1 MDAGSE
7 MAANDEF
14 GAFEY
19 GSGDEDYSSF
29 TMAAGS
35 PRRRTRVDELLDGS
49 DSEWSDGAE
58 CDDSDA
64 QFGADNKNREKM
76 DETDVATNRA
86 FKEGAKIKNE
96 FKGKK
101 PAYRTLFGDVPSEQ
115 TASFWGPSNDF
126 GLGLEGDV
134 HLIEGKLWVKK
145 PAPRFPTRDTL
156 PGQNVKSLPVRSLMP
171 LVTDN
176 GHQPDQVLTA
186 DASASFGA
194 NFEKRA
200 NEDEDTP
207 TVQRPCFWSVPFDAQ
222 FGMIDSARDKLANAE
237 SAVETGDNVDRP
249 TPDFH
254 TATEEKWTSTDLFD
268 GSTIEEDDE
277 DWISPI
283 PTPNLGCSPLPSGR
297 LNSPLD
303 ATTALSDRIDRSK
316 PNLSRDSD
324 QSAEGFIVRFP
335 DSRHVSQHSKW
346 IPTSPTTSNINW
358 AGPPAPQIL
367 LNEISEDDL
376 HLTCAGAVLEKKVD
390 LVDKQDVVA
399 TPDVGV
405 HLPSKHTSQLLR
417 FSEVGS
423 HSDPPDPPDPN
434 HQIWRRGPRGSDADF
449 SVQNELFNGD
459 NADSQG
465 NPNTALTSVSPV
477 SLDHPYTFSCE
488 NILRRHFQDSSEPV
502 GNPNGVSPYDG
513 PVREN
518 QIQMEFDPVTT
529 FSTVPSKMGLF
540 YPPAPVALAS
550 YPSCTEDEDE
560 EVSSQTSFSAPAVSP
575 SLPIFAEE
583 NEEEAGTISHATR
596 AEVPTQLYRT
606 EENRFIAAALP
617 QFKYGEAYDENFNIH
632 QHEEPKTCVSH
643 ELGEQSLPEMTSN
656 KENDHPGIW
665 NMENA
670 VIENLMSS
678 KCRQMGLRGYTAEAS
693 HGMAAVTEFFVI
705 TQIFSQYRATVQGS
719 AEASSGPKHGTSDI
733 SDRQRLAVVAAHLCM
748 LQYDLGLRSVQPQG
762 QIQLEAADA
771 QKAERSAVFFTEEQI
786 LPSFKST
793 SSGGLDAPAN
803 SANVHTLSSTDH
815 TSKDI
820 NAAVTSNKDRTSLK
834 YLAAEK
840 ISRFNSKPIIAAYRE
855 MKDMISR
862 NTYGV
867 NANTKTYV
875 VENGVVT
882 GNVGLHH
889 VFRSSMA
896 RIVYFYIVFQQHA
909 SLFPEW
915 TGYVDPMYPDTRFG
929 NCLEAWTDE
938 SLATPLYSPRS
949 CAVHF
954 FHAHVNLVYAWKTL
968 KLKQGCD
975 AWDHSPEVG
984 DYMVELEAKLDEMQT
999 VDDDRLLQSVFML
1012 GMIDRKLFIEWWL
1025 MENKTWD
1032 GSQKEDTDM
1041 EGDDDIGGDEDKTWL
1056 EHKRKS
1062 SYMRENYY
1070 KKGNEDKEESGDN
1083 FKNTDKGI
1091 LEAPHESAENDL
1103 VDQQLE
1109 FETRSSEQTKM
1120 LLEQLREDLDK
1131 NVASERSTEYINPD
1145 DSGVEFDGDIKSDH
1159 SSAESDG
1166 DIKSDHSSAG
1176 WDGDIGFGRGGEI
1189 SYEDV
1194 KSNYGGEDE
1203 DEDIGPEIEYAPI
1216 LRKVSGQQ
1224 TPLTVAEPSS
1234 DKTKWDQEE
1243 ILVIDQSD
1251 ILLSKSKCLKEN
1263 HNTFDITQK
1272 NREVSSTQIASA
1284 EEIPVLEK
1292 TKLRQEISFETIGYD
1307 EAYTSATVVQPV
1319 HSPSDDLDEI
1329 MVRLGKLEKILSAF
1343 QEQLPLSD
1351 DPEAANIKFDRI
1363 KSILSSHVQSLAFE
1377 IQHPNKDQT
1386 KVREKGSQIS
1396 RLLKD
1401 IKHAIYGCDTENTG
1415 PGLVNE
1421 ESLLL
1426 SAAVQ
1431 QQSVEDLAH
1440 ESCGIERCKK
1450 LSEVDFQHREADQR
1464 ASILE
1469 VEKDGSEVARNSWE
1483 NAGQRKLELS
1493 RKLMAGLRECEEIK
1507 HIFFDL
1513 IRKNPLQVFS
1523 ATPLTALQRTR
1534 NNWPKNDLI

>member
-14 GAFEY
+14 GTFEY
-19 GSGDEDYSSF
+19 AHGSGDEDYSSF

-35 PRRRTRVDELLDGS
+35 PRRRTRVDELLEGS

-64 QFGADNKNREKM
+64 RFDRDNERRERR
-76 DETDVATNRA
+76 DETDVATNTA
-86 FKEGAKIKNE
+86 FDEGAKVENE

-115 TASFWGPSNDF
+115 TANFWGLSNDF

-134 HLIEGKLWVKK
+134 HLIEGKLWIKK
-145 PAPRFPTRDTL
+145 PAPRFPTKDM
-156 PGQNVKSLPVRSLMP
+156 PVRSLMP
-171 LVTDN
+171 LVTDS

-194 NFEKRA
+194 NFEKGA

-207 TVQRPCFWSVPFDAQ
+207 TVQHPCFLGVPFDAQ
-222 FGMIDSARDKLANAE
+222 FGMIDSARDKLANAG
-237 SAVETGDNVDRP
+237 SKVETGDKLTEGENNIDRP
-249 TPDFH
+249 TPDMH
-254 TATEEKWTSTDLFD
+254 SAAEEKWASTVLFD
-268 GSTIEEDDE
+268 ASTIEEDDE

-303 ATTALSDRIDRSK
+303 VTTALSDRRH
-316 PNLSRDSD
+316 RTGH
-324 QSAEGFIVRFP
+324 SAERLIVRFP
-335 DSRHVSQHSKW
+335 DSPQASQYSDC
-346 IPTSPTTSNINW
+346 IPLSTTISNMDW
-358 AGPPAPQIL
+358 AGPPPSQIL
-367 LNEISEDDL
+367 LNEISEDEL
-376 HLTCAGAVLEKKVD
+376 HSTCAGAVLEKKVD

-399 TPDVGV
+399 APDVGV
-405 HLPSKHTSQLLR
+405 HLPSKHASQLLR

-423 HSDPPDPPDPN
+423 HPDPPDPPDSN
-434 HQIWRRGPRGSDADF
+434 HQTWRYGPRESDTSF
-449 SVQNELFNGD
+449 SVQNRLFN
-459 NADSQG
+459 NHNTDSQG
-465 NPNTALTSVSPV
+465 KPTTAQTPVSPV
-477 SLDHPYTFSCE
+477 STDHTYTFSCE
-488 NILRRHFQDSSEPV
+488 NILRRHFQDSSERG
-502 GNPNGVSPYDG
+502 GNPDGVSPYDS

-518 QIQMEFDPVTT
+518 QIHMEFDPVTT
-529 FSTVPSKMGLF
+529 FSTVPSKMGIF

-550 YPSCTEDEDE
+550 SPPCTEDEDE
-560 EVSSQTSFSAPAVSP
+560 EVSSQTSFSAPTVSP
-575 SLPIFAEE
+575 SLSIFAEE
-583 NEEEAGTISHATR
+583 NEEEAGTISHAKR
-596 AEVPTQLYRT
+596 AEVPTQLHRT

-617 QFKYGEAYDENFNIH
+617 KFKYGETYEENFKIH
-632 QHEEPKTCVSH
+632 QHGEHKTCVTH
-643 ELGEQSLPEMTSN
+643 ELGEQSLLEMMSS

-665 NMENA
+665 NMESA
-670 VIENLMSS
+670 GIENRMCS
-678 KCRQMGLRGYTAEAS
+678 KCRQMGLKGYTAEAS

-705 TQIFSQYRATVQGS
+705 TQIYSQYRATVQGS

-733 SDRQRLAVVAAHLCM
+733 SDRQLAVVAAHLCM
-748 LQYDLGLRSVQPQG
+748 LQYDLGLRPVQPRG
-762 QIQLEAADA
+762 QIQLEAADD

-786 LPSFKST
+786 LPCFKST

-815 TSKDI
+815 TSKYI
-820 NAAVTSNKDRTSLK
+820 NAEVTSNKDRTSLK
-834 YLAAEK
+834 YLAAET

-915 TGYVDPMYPDTRFG
+915 TGYVDPMYSDTRFS
-929 NCLEAWTDE
+929 NCLEAWTERE

-968 KLKQGCD
+968 KLTKSCD
-975 AWDHSPEVG
+975 AWDLSPELG
-984 DYMVELEAKLDEMQT
+984 DYMVELEAKLDEIQT

-1012 GMIDRKLFIEWWL
+1012 GIIDRKLFIEWWL
-1025 MENKTWD
+1025 MENKKWD
-1032 GSQKEDTDM
+1032 GSQKADT
-1041 EGDDDIGGDEDKTWL
+1041 EGDDDIGGDGNKTWL

-1070 KKGNEDKEESGDN
+1070 KKGDEDKEESGDN
-1083 FKNTDKGI
+1083 FKNTDKWI

-1145 DSGVEFDGDIKSDH
+1145 YSGE
-1159 SSAESDG
+1159 ESDG

-1176 WDGDIGFGRGGEI
+1176 WDGDIGLGRGGEQ
-1189 SYEDV
+1189 SDEDV
-1194 KSNYGGEDE
+1194 KFNYGGEDE
-1203 DEDIGPEIEYAPI
+1203 DEDIAPEIEYTSI

-1251 ILLSKSKCLKEN
+1251 ILLSRSKCLKEN
-1263 HNTFDITQK
+1263 HSTFDISEK

-1284 EEIPVLEK
+1284 EEIPVLNK
-1292 TKLRQEISFETIGYD
+1292 TKLGQEISFETSEIL
-1307 EAYTSATVVQPV
+1307 
-1319 HSPSDDLDEI
+1319 HS
-1329 MVRLGKLEKILSAF
+1329 
-1343 QEQLPLSD
+1343 
-1351 DPEAANIKFDRI
+1351 
-1363 KSILSSHVQSLAFE
+1363 
-1377 IQHPNKDQT
+1377 NKDQS

-1401 IKHAIYGCDTENTG
+1401 IKHAAYGCDAVDTASV
-1415 PGLVNE
+1415 LINE
-1421 ESLLL
+1421 EGSLL
-1426 SAAVQ
+1426 SAVIQ
-1431 QQSVEDLAH
+1431 QLFIEDLTH
-1440 ESCGIERCKK
+1440 EFGDIERCKK
-1450 LSEVDFQHREADQR
+1450 LSRIDFQHREADQR
-1464 ASILE
+1464 ESILE
-1469 VEKDGSEVARNSWE
+1469 VQKNGSEAERNWWE
-1483 NAGQRKLELS
+1483 NEGQRFLKLSKEL
-1493 RKLMAGLRECEEIK
+1493 MTDLRESEEIK

-1523 ATPLTALQRTR
+1523 EAPLTALQRTR
-1534 NNWPKNDLI
+1534 KY